1 MKALFFSL
9 FLFTSTSFIQSQKLS
24 VVNIEELRSLSGSWD
39 YCKIDVKLDSQST
52 LVGSSGI

>member
-24 VVNIEELRSLSGSWD
+24 VVNIEEMRSLSGSWD
-39 YCKIDVKLDSQST
+39 YCKIDVKPIGD
-52 LVGSSGI
+52 